1 MKISE
6 ISKIVDLSIP
16 TIRYYCDLGLV
27 PSVQRDFDGER
38 IFDDESVTW
47 LNGIKFQ
54 RDLGSSL
61 SEIQKYLQLS
71 QKTGSAAL
79 KKRHALL
86 LNQREKAQSD
96 LNSATERLNCLDE
109 KIKLEDAII
118 KGTKKDSLSAARRF
132 SQ

>member
-6 ISKIVDLSIP
+6 VSKTVGLSIP

-27 PSVQRDFDGER
+27 PSIQRDLDGER
-38 IFDDESVTW
+38 VFDDESITW
-47 LNGIKFQ
+47 LKGIKFQ
-54 RDLGSSL
+54 RDLGLSL
-61 SEIQKYLQLS
+61 SEIQTYLQLS
-71 QKTGSAAL
+71 QKTGPAAL

-86 LNQREKAQSD
+86 LEQRKKAQSD
-96 LNSATERLNCLDE
+96 LDAATERLNCLND
-109 KIKLEDAII
+109 KIKLEEAII